1 MMPNLIRRRLIAHHA
16 NPATAS
22 FRLWDCDESNNGV
35 ESRHVMRPIQL
46 RISIPIL
53 SIVVLLGIVLIAT
66 YAKIKEYRET
76 IQFASGLVGG
86 GTAIYALLL
95 SVQTRRSAAAS
106 RFVERY
112 NDPSFAELR
121 KVLSAEV
128 YAGTDH
134 TSDPQGISALLNFF
148 EEMALAVNSKE
159 ADEEIAR
166 GFFFSVSGK
175 FYRAL
180 EQQIVKLRKE
190 GNQPTA
196 FIEYEKLY
204 RRWNN

>member
-1 MMPNLIRRRLIAHHA
+1 
-16 NPATAS
+16 
-22 FRLWDCDESNNGV
+22 
-35 ESRHVMRPIQL
+35 MRPIQF
-46 RISIPIL
+46 RISIPIF
-53 SIVVLLGIVLIAT
+53 SVVVLLGIVLIAT
-66 YAKIKEYRET
+66 YARIKEYRET

-86 GTAIYALLL
+86 GAAIYALLL

-128 YAGTDH
+128 YPGSDH
-134 TSDPQGISALLNFF
+134 TPDPQGISALLNFF

-159 ADEEIAR
+159 ADEKIAR

-180 EQQIVKLRKE
+180 ELKIIELRKT

-196 FIEYEKLY
+196 FVEYEKLY